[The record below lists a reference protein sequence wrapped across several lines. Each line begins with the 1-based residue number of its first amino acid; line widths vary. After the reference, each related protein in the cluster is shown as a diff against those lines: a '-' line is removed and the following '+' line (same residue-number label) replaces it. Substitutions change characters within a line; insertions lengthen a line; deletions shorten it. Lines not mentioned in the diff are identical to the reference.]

1 VEDSKDRGDMTS
13 QVSTARDPS
22 PIKPPVWTWEVPLYF
37 FVGGVAGLS
46 AVIALGA
53 ALAGAEPSTVRAAR
67 SVAAIGAL
75 ISPLLLISDLG
86 RPARFLYM
94 LRVFKPTSAMSV
106 GAWTLVVFSGAAIS
120 ALLLSIFDMS
130 GLPLRLTLVALDTVA
145 AVTGLVLAT
154 YTGVLLGATVIPGWA
169 AHHRRLPFEFGISS
183 LGAAASMIELVGGFT
198 PPLHRVALTAAA
210 IKTMLWIGEVV
221 GARGAASPQKH
232 RLIRWASAISG
243 PVALLLR
250 FAGSASLSLRTLAAI
265 AALAGALLIRY
276 GWLSA
281 GRADVASMRK

>member
-1 VEDSKDRGDMTS
+1 MTS
-13 QVSTARDPS
+13 REASTARDPS

-53 ALAGAEPSTVRAAR
+53 ALAGADPSTVRAAR

-75 ISPLLLISDLG
+75 VSPLLLISDLG
-86 RPARFLYM
+86 RPGRFLYM

-120 ALLLSIFDMS
+120 ALLLSTVDAS
-130 GLPLRLTLVALDTVA
+130 GLASRLTLVALDTVA

-198 PPLHRVALTAAA
+198 PPLHRIALAAAA
-210 IKTMLWIGEVV
+210 IKTMLWIGETV
-221 GARGAASPQKH
+221 GARGAASRQEH
-232 RLIRWASAISG
+232 RLIRWASVLSG
-243 PVALLLR
+243 PAALLLR
-250 FAGSASLSLRTLAAI
+250 IVGSPLPAFRAPAALGAIAGSI
-265 AALAGALLIRY
+265 LLRY
-276 GWLSA
+276 GWISA
-281 GRADVASMRK
+281 GRADRASMRK